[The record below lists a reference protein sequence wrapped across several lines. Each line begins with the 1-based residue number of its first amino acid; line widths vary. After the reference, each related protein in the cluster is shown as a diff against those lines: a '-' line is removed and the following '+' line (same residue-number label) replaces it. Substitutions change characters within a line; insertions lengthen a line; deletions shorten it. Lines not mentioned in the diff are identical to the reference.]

1 MKLVKKVLLA
11 ASIVLIVGI
20 LISSASLAV
29 VNWDLARLS
38 TQQNVVSKVYQ
49 NGLSQLSDIW
59 IGTEDVDIEIVSTT
73 EPLLTITYN
82 ERELEPF
89 TIVEENGIL
98 RIDKTESAKLKKTAS
113 LGWFDH
119 INLKMKIEVPTRY
132 AGSIHVDTTSINLKI
147 RKLEHLDEIVCN
159 TTSGSMAFSDLS
171 AQSISLRSDNSRVQF
186 DDVVTDGSVEVVTSN
201 GPIDARGL
209 AAPQIGLET
218 TNGKIYVDK
227 LESKSILLQ
236 TTNGKIRGYINGN
249 EEDYTIRAQTVQGK
263 NNLEDREGN
272 TAKKLE
278 AYSVNGGIDITFERE
293 LPRAE
298 KPMDVAEE

>member
-1 MKLVKKVLLA
+1 
-11 ASIVLIVGI
+11 
-20 LISSASLAV
+20 
-29 VNWDLARLS
+29 
-38 TQQNVVSKVYQ
+38 
-49 NGLSQLSDIW
+49 
-59 IGTEDVDIEIVSTT
+59 
-73 EPLLTITYN
+73 
-82 ERELEPF
+82 
-89 TIVEENGIL
+89 
-98 RIDKTESAKLKKTAS
+98 
-113 LGWFDH
+113 
-119 INLKMKIEVPTRY
+119 
-132 AGSIHVDTTSINLKI
+132 
-147 RKLEHLDEIVCN
+147 
-159 TTSGSMAFSDLS
+159 MAFSDLS

-209 AAPQIGLET
+209 AAPEIGLET

-278 AYSVNGGIDITFERE
+278 AYSVNGGIDITFEKE

-298 KPMDVAEE
+298 KAMDVAEE